1 MHFIYIMLLNN
12 DFILLKIIFFILYNY
27 EYLSFNDEYMDEE
40 KTIENKDKKRD
51 SEYEDIK
58 NSINNLIPSV
68 IDEIKY
74 EY

>member
-1 MHFIYIMLLNN
+1 MLLNN